1 MKIKERLDKLEEKMG
16 TKDKGYLIAHLR
28 TVEEGFSVTVNNEE
42 IGIFSTKEEAEK
54 TIDEMAGEK
63 QVLLVELVESVYAKE

>member
-28 TVEEGFSVTVNNEE
+28 PVKEGFSVTINNEG
-42 IGIFSTKEEAEK
+42 IGIFPTKEEAEK
-54 TIDEMAGEK
+54 TIEEMAGEK
-63 QVLLVELVESVYAKE
+63 RVLLVESVYAKE

>member
-28 TVEEGFSVTVNNEE
+28 TVEEGFSVTINNEG
-42 IGIFSTKEEAEK
+42 IGIFPTKEEAEK
-54 TIDEMAGEK
+54 TIEEMAGEK
-63 QVLLVELVESVYAKE
+63 QVLLVESVYAKK

>member
-1 MKIKERLDKLEEKMG
+1 MKIKERLDKLEEKIG

-28 TVEEGFSVTVNNEE
+28 PMKEGFLVTVNNEE

-54 TIDEMAGEK
+54 AVEEMAGEK
-63 QVLLVELVESVYAKE
+63 RVLLVESVYAKE